1 MALRAASGVAN
12 EADNCYYQM
21 LSDPLQIK
29 RAKKEPFFSFHLWC
43 QRWYF
48 MMFCG
53 AAAWCQYR
61 LHYRVCTGEDL
72 NIKICHGIG
81 NLICYLCSCIL
92 QPPAFLNS
100 GWFSDQNSGQNSSKH
115 LRLYAFAIGRR
126 YFIKTCQVPSEKNW
140 WPQNSLRLEKQ
151 LTWHNVIDTLE

>member
-29 RAKKEPFFSFHLWC
+29 RAKKEPFFLFSFVMSE
-43 QRWYF
+43 RWYF

-72 NIKICHGIG
+72 NINICHRIG
-81 NLICYLCSCIL
+81 KLIRY
-92 QPPAFLNS
+92 NN
-100 GWFSDQNSGQNSSKH
+100 QNSATICFSQHRMIFRSEFRSKLFKTSVVIWFCYWQTIFHQNLSSS
-115 LRLYAFAIGRR
+115 IGKKKLMTAE
-126 YFIKTCQVPSEKNW
+126 FLKVGKAADVT
-140 WPQNSLRLEKQ
+140 
-151 LTWHNVIDTLE
+151 

>member
-29 RAKKEPFFSFHLWC
+29 RAKKEPFFLFSFVMSE
-43 QRWYF
+43 RWYF

-72 NIKICHGIG
+72 NIKIWHGIG
-81 NLICYLCSCIL
+81 NLICYLCIYIAVFWNHLLFSTADDFPTRIPVKTLQNICGYMLLLLADGIL
-92 QPPAFLNS
+92 
-100 GWFSDQNSGQNSSKH
+100 SKLVKFH
-115 LRLYAFAIGRR
+115 WK
-126 YFIKTCQVPSEKNW
+126 KTSLKIEKAVDV
-140 WPQNSLRLEKQ
+140 
-151 LTWHNVIDTLE
+151 TWCDSHS